1 MPRTRKDKYKS
12 IMPAQ
17 PARPN
22 SNSKQPHIR
31 IEFDDIADTPKVF
44 IDGVDATDWKRNG
57 KALVALHL
65 DWITD
70 DEQLQPKSFKLKTIE
85 QNGYHILN
93 CKYSDTGR

>member
-1 MPRTRKDKYKS
+1 
-12 IMPAQ
+12 MPAQ

-22 SNSKQPHIR
+22 SNSKQPHVR

-44 IDGVDATDWKRNG
+44 IDGVDVTDWKRNG

-70 DEQLQPKSFKLKTIE
+70 NEQPQSKSFKLKTIE
-85 QNGYHILN
+85 KHGNHIVN
-93 CKYSDTGR
+93 CKYNITGR